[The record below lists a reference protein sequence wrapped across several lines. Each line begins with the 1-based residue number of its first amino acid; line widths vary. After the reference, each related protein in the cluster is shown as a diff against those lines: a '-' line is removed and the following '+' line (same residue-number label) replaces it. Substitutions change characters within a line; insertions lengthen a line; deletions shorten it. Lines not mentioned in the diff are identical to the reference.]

1 MKIPRGVRSAL
12 LSVVI
17 LIVLFVLAGT
27 AYTLFLGQSGP
38 PPDKTTSKPAQAA
51 YSAPKPVAPAPNAP
65 VGVSVDSLL
74 SPVSAGSNTSLQ
86 VKTTPTASCAVS
98 VVYNGVASTD
108 SGLAPKVADA
118 YGIAGWTWT
127 VGAAVPAGSWPI
139 TVTCSY
145 NTKSGVVKTNLQVT
159 PKK

>member
-1 MKIPRGVRSAL
+1 MKVPKGVRSAL

-38 PPDKTTSKPAQAA
+38 APVKTTAKPAQAA
-51 YSAPKPVAPAPNAP
+51 YSAPKPVAPAANAP

-86 VKTTPTASCAVS
+86 VKTTPGASCTVS

-108 SGLAPKVADA
+108 SGLAPKAADA

-127 VGAAVPAGSWPI
+127 VGPGVPAGSWPI
-139 TVTCSY
+139 NVTCSY
-145 NTKSGVVKTNLQVT
+145 HGKSGVVKTNLQVT

>member
-1 MKIPRGVRSAL
+1 M

-17 LIVLFVLAGT
+17 LVVLFVLAGV
-27 AYTLFLGQSGP
+27 AYTLFTGQSGP
-38 PPDKTTSKPAQAA
+38 APAKTTSKSAQAA

-74 SPVSAGSNTSLQ
+74 SPVSAGSNTSLEVQ
-86 VKTTPTASCAVS
+86 TTPTASCAVS

-108 SGLAPKVADA
+108 SGLAPKAADA
-118 YGIAGWTWT
+118 YGVAGWTWT

-145 NTKSGVVKTNLQVT
+145 HSKSAVVKTSLQVT
-159 PKK
+159 PRK